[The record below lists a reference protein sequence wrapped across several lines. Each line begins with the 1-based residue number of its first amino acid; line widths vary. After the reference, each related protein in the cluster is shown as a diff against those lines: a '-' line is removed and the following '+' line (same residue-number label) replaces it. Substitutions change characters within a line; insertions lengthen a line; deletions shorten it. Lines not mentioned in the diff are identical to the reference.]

1 MQCGGAVYC
10 DHHFDV
16 TLEGTVTF
24 TANTAE
30 HGGTVCIAQSIIKFV
45 TISVVH
51 DVEEQ

>member
-10 DHHFDV
+10 DHYLDV

-24 TANTAE
+24 TTNTAE
-30 HGGTVCIAQSIIKFV
+30 HGGAVCIAQSIIKFV
-45 TISVVH
+45 INSAVH